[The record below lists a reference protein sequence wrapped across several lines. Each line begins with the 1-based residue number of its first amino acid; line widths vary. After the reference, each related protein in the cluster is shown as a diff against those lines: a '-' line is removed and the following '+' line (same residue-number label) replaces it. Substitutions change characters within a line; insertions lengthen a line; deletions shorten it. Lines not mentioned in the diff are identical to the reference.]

1 MTWIWQKKHWPDF
14 VFDSLKIKILEDE
27 FIHNAGMI
35 TGLLESLDS
44 ESIENIKIDLLGD
57 EAFKTSEIEGELL
70 NRDSVKLSIRKNI
83 LKTSDIDVNMRENNI
98 ASVIIDAHNSF
109 AAPVSHE
116 SLCKWY
122 EILVHNRTDLLDFTG
137 YRKHKEAM
145 QIISGMNHRPNVH
158 YEAPPSENVLNEME
172 KFIYWFN
179 NGSRNLTPLTKSAI
193 SHLYFVLIHPF
204 EDCNG
209 RISRILAEKALT
221 QYLKRP
227 TIISISSTIQKN
239 RKMYY
244 DVLER
249 SNKNLDITEW
259 LEYFAGII
267 IESQNDAKNIVR
279 FTIQK
284 TKFYDRYK
292 DIMNER
298 QQKVIASILKRSSFE
313 FIGGLSA
320 ENYISIAKTSRAT
333 ATRDLQD
340 MVAKGILI
348 KTGELRYARYQLNSN
363 IS

>member
-14 VFDSLKIKILEDE
+14 VFNNLKIKILEDE

-44 ESIENIKIDLLGD
+44 KFIESMKIDFLSD

-70 NRDSVKLSIRKNI
+70 NRDSLKLSIRKNI
-83 LKTSDIDVNMRENNI
+83 QKVSDIDVNMRENDI
-98 ASVIIDAHNSF
+98 AAVIIDAHNSF
-109 AAPVSHE
+109 AAPVSHKL
-116 SLCKWY
+116 LCKWY
-122 EILVHNRTDLLDFTG
+122 KILAHNRTDLLDLTG

-145 QIISGMNHRPNVH
+145 QIISGMNHTPNIH
-158 YEAPPSENVLNEME
+158 YEAPPSENVFNEME
-172 KFIYWFN
+172 KFIHWFN
-179 NGSRNLTPLTKSAI
+179 CDSQNLTPLTRSAI

-209 RISRILAEKALT
+209 RISRILAEKTLV
-221 QYLKRP
+221 QHLKRQ

-239 RKMYY
+239 RKTYY

-249 SNKNLDITEW
+249 NNRNLDITEW
-259 LEYFAGII
+259 LEYFAGIV
-267 IESQNDAKNIVR
+267 IESQNDAKDIVR

-284 TKFYDRYK
+284 TKFYNKYK
-292 DIMNER
+292 NVMNER
-298 QQKVIASILKRSSFE
+298 QQKVVASILKRGTFE

-320 ENYISIAKTSRAT
+320 EKYISITKTSRAT

-340 MVAKGILI
+340 MVAKGILT
-348 KTGELRYARYQLNSN
+348 KTGELRHTRYQLNSN
-363 IS
+363 VA